1 MGRLNESEFKVQ
13 IKSGEYSPAYFI
25 YGSEGY
31 LKQFYVD
38 QLIKKLAA
46 GPFEDFNLHKYDGKK
61 TPLGDILKDADLL
74 PLMSEYNLVV
84 ACDYPF
90 DKSEADCKA
99 IKEYLK
105 DVSPST
111 ILVFWYNSVDVDI
124 KKNSKWKGVEAA
136 FSKAGSSVL
145 LEPRTEV
152 ELAKLIVSGCK
163 KRGAAISSENAR
175 YLISV
180 SGSDI
185 KTLLNE
191 TEKLSAY
198 ANGGEITKQLI
209 DKLAVRCLQAKVFD
223 LSKAV
228 VRGDYEKAYSV
239 LDSLFAAKEEPVS
252 VLAVISNCFVDMYR
266 VKCAKTAGF
275 DCTDVGNYYNY
286 KGREF
291 ALRNAMRDCSSLSV
305 NQLRD
310 SLDVIMQADSALKST
325 GAAPRLV
332 LEEALVKLLLISKEV
347 RYD

>member
-1 MGRLNESEFKVQ
+1 MGRLNEGEFKAQ

-61 TPLGDILKDADLL
+61 TPLDDILKDADLL

-111 ILVFWYNSVDVDI
+111 VLVFWYNSVDVDI
-124 KKNSKWKGVEAA
+124 KKNSKWKGIEAA

-145 LEPRTEV
+145 LEPRTEG

-163 KRGAAISSENAR
+163 KRDASISSENAR

-198 ANGGEITKQLI
+198 ANGGEITRQLI
-209 DKLAVRCLQAKVFD
+209 DKLAVRCLQARVFD
-223 LSKAV
+223 LSKAI
-228 VRGDYEKAYSV
+228 VRGDYEKAYAV

-305 NQLRD
+305 NQLRA
-310 SLDVIMQADSALKST
+310 SLDVIMQADCALKST